1 MHSSRLLQIT
11 VALMLVGTIFGM
23 SSYLRPSK
31 VTTNCCKRVSRRPI
45 PHHITHYRIQNNLYP
60 CVEAVM
66 WGKLEHPVRHRKNHT
81 NSLQSSYP
89 ASTHWR
95 KDLSVQILLHA
106 GYQKRLKRSTT
117 EWRVA
122 VPKNDNE
129 MKTDNMFKSCKHLF
143 SAY

>member
-60 CVEAVM
+60 CVEAVIFYT
-66 WGKLEHPVRHRKNHT
+66 LEKGPLCSNPTAR
-81 NSLQSSYP
+81 
-89 ASTHWR
+89 W
-95 KDLSVQILLHA
+95 
-106 GYQKRLKRSTT
+106 
-117 EWRVA
+117 
-122 VPKNDNE
+122 VPKKIKEINNRVE
-129 MKTDNMFKSCKHLF
+129 SGST
-143 SAY
+143 